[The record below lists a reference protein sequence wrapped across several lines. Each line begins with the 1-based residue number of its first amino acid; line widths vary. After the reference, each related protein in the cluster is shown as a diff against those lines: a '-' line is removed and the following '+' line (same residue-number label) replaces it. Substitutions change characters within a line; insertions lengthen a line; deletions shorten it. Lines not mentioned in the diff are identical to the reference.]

1 MIMIHDLWTI
11 KKNKP
16 PKKLIPMAEKSLQ
29 EAINADIL
37 LFFFFHMHI
46 FSHTLSI

>member
-1 MIMIHDLWTI
+1 MICGLS
-11 KKNKP
+11 KN

-29 EAINADIL
+29 EAVSADIL
-37 LFFFFHMHI
+37 LFFHMHI